1 MSGLHIPSIMWT
13 MGAFVIF
20 FIALSDAKLF
30 DGVDIGPPGQL
41 DLIEGSMPQ
50 ETTKP
55 FNLSDL
61 TLSPTDPFFT
71 TTTVAPPPKIEK
83 IGSSASVEHPTDYS
97 AVLTAMLVLIT
108 FMLAMGFMQLLVLM
122 KVMMAMQRQDGRPDL
137 EEGQSVPDKSLSGT
151 VASECVAAGLQI
163 A

>member
-1 MSGLHIPSIMWT
+1 MWT
-13 MGAFVIF
+13 MGDFVIF

-55 FNLSDL
+55 FSFSDL
-61 TLSPTDPFFT
+61 TLSPTDLFFT
-71 TTTVAPPPKIEK
+71 TTTVAPPPEIEK
-83 IGSSASVEHPTDYS
+83 TGNSASVEPPTDYS
-97 AVLTAMLVLIT
+97 AVLTAMLALIIL
-108 FMLAMGFMQLLVLM
+108 MSAVGLMQLLVLM
-122 KVMMAMQRQDGRPDL
+122 KVMMAMQSQDGRPDL
-137 EEGQSVPDKSLSGT
+137 EEGHSVPDKSLTGT